1 VNRLPASLQR
11 TLERRVLGAQRESRV
26 PGLAVGIM
34 RAGELVWFIGA
45 GSGDVEAP
53 DRPPT
58 ADTAFAIGSISKTF
72 TAVLILMLRDE
83 GRLSL
88 DDRLGH
94 HLLAQRHADVTLRE
108 LLAHASGL
116 QRELVGDA
124 WDSLEMPA
132 IDEVVA
138 RLSDAEQVLPSRLRW
153 HYSNLAYSLLGEVV
167 ARVDG
172 RPWGTALQAR
182 LLDPLGLTRTGLD
195 PAAPR
200 ALGYYTSPFTDSVSR
215 ERWVDMAAF
224 NSAGGL
230 WSTVSDLAR
239 WAAFLCD
246 GADGVLSAAT
256 IEEMTRPEIMADLE
270 GWTLAWGLGLQLFRS
285 GERVLAGHGGAMP
298 GFLAGVAARR
308 TDRTAAV
315 VLTNATTGLDTT
327 GLAVELV
334 GTVLDAQPPS
344 PEPWRPGPPVPEALV
359 PLLGRWWSEGSG
371 FSFHV
376 RDGRLEARLD
386 GAPATRP
393 PAVFEPCGVD
403 LFRTVSGREQGELLR
418 VDRDSDGNVTGLHWA
433 GYPFTREPKTF
444 G

>member
-1 VNRLPASLQR
+1 VGSLPASLQR
-11 TLERRVLGAQRESRV
+11 TLERRVLSAQRESRL
-26 PGLAVGIM
+26 PGLAVGIV
-34 RAGELVWFIGA
+34 RAGELVWFSGVGA
-45 GSGDVEAP
+45 GDVTTPER
-53 DRPPT
+53 DLT

-72 TAVLILMLRDE
+72 TAVLVLMLREE
-83 GRLSL
+83 GRLCL
-88 DDRLGH
+88 DDPLGTY
-94 HLLAQRHADVTLRE
+94 LPEQRHSGVTLRE

-116 QRELVGDA
+116 QRELVGDS
-124 WDSLEMPA
+124 WDSLEMPG
-132 IDEVVA
+132 IDEVLA
-138 RLSDAEQVLPSRLRW
+138 RLGEAEQVLPARLRW

-167 ARVDG
+167 TRVDG
-172 RPWGTALQAR
+172 RPWAAALQAR
-182 LLDPLGLTRTGLD
+182 LLDPLGMTRTGLD

-200 ALGYYTSPFTDSVSR
+200 ALGYYTSPFTDQVSR
-215 ERWVDMAAF
+215 ETWVDMAGF

-230 WSTVSDLAR
+230 WSTVTDLAR

-298 GFLAGVAARR
+298 GFLAGLAARR
-308 TDRTAAV
+308 GDRTAAI
-315 VLTNATTGLDTT
+315 VLTNATTGVDST

-334 GTVLDAQPPS
+334 CTVLDAEPPS
-344 PEPWRPGPPVPEALV
+344 QEPWRPGPSVPDALV

-371 FSFHV
+371 FNFQV
-376 RDGRLEARLD
+376 RAGHLEARLD
-386 GAPATRP
+386 GAPTARP
-393 PAVFEPCGVD
+393 PAVFEPCGTD

-418 VDRDSDGNVTGLHWA
+418 IDRAPDGAVAGLHWA
-433 GYPFTREPKTF
+433 GYPFTREPKPF